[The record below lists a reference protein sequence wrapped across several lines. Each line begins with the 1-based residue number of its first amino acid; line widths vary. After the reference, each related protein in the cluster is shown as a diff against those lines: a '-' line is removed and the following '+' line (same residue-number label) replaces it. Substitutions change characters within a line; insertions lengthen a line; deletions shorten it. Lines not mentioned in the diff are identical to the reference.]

1 MYYRM
6 KFIEKEDG
14 SEDTEPK
21 PEDNTESSSEEF
33 NNPEE
38 GYGADIETGAD
49 TLLGF
54 LEEKTKF
61 PVKDIAEDLGV
72 PEKTVKVWGKALEQ
86 GGYIKISYSAIKG
99 MVLEYDAGS
108 PYEELNVDRSELP
121 TDMDEIKI
129 DVDETDIV
137 EEEKTELTE
146 TGHKEER
153 QEETEDTEDTEDIED
168 IEKTEDTE
176 DIEKTEDT
184 EDIEKTESEST
195 KHTQTEEKNNK
206 PDENVE
212 VMGQSPRKDSSQEE
226 AASNNEERDEVEETG
241 EPSSSKESQTKDLDS
256 ETNPP
261 EESGQQGVKGDVN
274 QGKEGTEEN
283 ELSSEEGKRKLK
295 QELKKLSNSGKS
307 HEKEKSANV
316 HAEKAKIKKKSTQVR
331 KRVQNSGSSGKGT
344 AEEHKDKPRSKS
356 GSDTGKIHASK
367 DLGGHG
373 EKILEIGRK
382 FVDPQRKNEDLYPQL
397 NREISE
403 LEEYLIKEDID
414 EHQRREIAEIMDKTE
429 SYIEN
434 EQQPEDRKS
443 IKKFYSKIQSIKS
456 RFLRFLTSKSDQSA

>member
-1 MYYRM
+1 
-6 KFIEKEDG
+6 
-14 SEDTEPK
+14 
-21 PEDNTESSSEEF
+21 
-33 NNPEE
+33 
-38 GYGADIETGAD
+38 
-49 TLLGF
+49 
-54 LEEKTKF
+54 
-61 PVKDIAEDLGV
+61 
-72 PEKTVKVWGKALEQ
+72 
-86 GGYIKISYSAIKG
+86 
-99 MVLEYDAGS
+99 
-108 PYEELNVDRSELP
+108 
-121 TDMDEIKI
+121 
-129 DVDETDIV
+129 
-137 EEEKTELTE
+137 
-146 TGHKEER
+146 
-153 QEETEDTEDTEDIED
+153 
-168 IEKTEDTE
+168 
-176 DIEKTEDT
+176 
-184 EDIEKTESEST
+184 
-195 KHTQTEEKNNK
+195 
-206 PDENVE
+206 
-212 VMGQSPRKDSSQEE
+212 
-226 AASNNEERDEVEETG
+226 
-241 EPSSSKESQTKDLDS
+241 LDS

-274 QGKEGTEEN
+274 QGKEGTGEN

-331 KRVQNSGSSGKGT
+331 KRVQNSG
-344 AEEHKDKPRSKS
+344 RSKS
-356 GSDTGKIHASK
+356 GSETGKIHASR

-403 LEEYLIKEDID
+403 LEEYIIREDID
-414 EHQRREIAEIMDKTE
+414 EHQRREIAEIMDRTE